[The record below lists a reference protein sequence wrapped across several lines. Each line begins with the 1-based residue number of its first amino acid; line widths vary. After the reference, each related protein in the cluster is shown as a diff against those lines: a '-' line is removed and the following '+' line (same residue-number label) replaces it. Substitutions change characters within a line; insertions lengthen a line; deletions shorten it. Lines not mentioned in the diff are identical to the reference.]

1 MVKKPIPPPLYL
13 TQAKI
18 EKEKLEVLK
27 RTDRRI
33 AEIGAVAEAQIP
45 QSSRLFTLA
54 FPVLVLL
61 LYTAFTFSTK
71 CQCTCTIYYL
81 IFNTSFVNG
90 SNCDSTVFNTGN
102 STILNKLNYAWPGL
116 HINY

>member
-1 MVKKPIPPPLYL
+1 MVKKRIPPPLSI

-18 EKEKLEVLK
+18 EHEKLEVLK

-33 AEIGAVAEAQIP
+33 AEIGAIAEAQIP

-71 CQCTCTIYYL
+71 CQCNYS

-90 SNCDSTVFNTGN
+90 PNCDSTVF
-102 STILNKLNYAWPGL
+102 SISHW
-116 HINY
+116 